1 MFPDAFFPRPQPPKR
16 KAAHWAILV
25 EDAGRIL
32 NDVHNRTT
40 TSGALADLTDAL
52 KRLTMVIG
60 DLVERER
67 IYEQA
72 EDAANRGGQ
81 A

>member
-1 MFPDAFFPRPQPPKR
+1 MLPGALFPRRQQPKR
-16 KAAHWAILV
+16 KAVHWQALV
-25 EDAGRIL
+25 DDAGRIL

-40 TSGALADLTDAL
+40 TSGAIADLTDVL

-67 IYEQA
+67 ILEQA
-72 EDAANRGGQ
+72 EDAINGEGK
-81 A
+81 